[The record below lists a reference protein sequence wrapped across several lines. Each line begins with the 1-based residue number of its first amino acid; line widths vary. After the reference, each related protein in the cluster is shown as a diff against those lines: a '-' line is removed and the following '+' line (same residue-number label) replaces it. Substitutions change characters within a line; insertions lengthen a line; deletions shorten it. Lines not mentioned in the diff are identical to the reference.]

1 MKISEL
7 KSLVLDGRTL
17 NRGQAMNLWETDA
30 DELFSAADEIRRKMC
45 GNSFELCTITNGKS
59 GSCSENCAYC
69 AQSVS
74 CHSSNPNYGL
84 LSKEKIFANAMQSER
99 AGVLR
104 FSVVTSGRA
113 LPQEDLDKLYET
125 YRQLKADTKLFLCAS
140 HGLLS
145 LEQLLELHSAGVTRY
160 HNNLETSRRYFS
172 EICTTHTYD
181 EKIQTIRWAQKAGL
195 EVCSG
200 GIIGLGETRG
210 DRVDLAITLR
220 ELDIRSVPLNVLN
233 PIPGT
238 PMENRTPLTRL
249 EVQKT
254 IAVFRFLLPQAAIRL
269 AGGRNLLEDLGEGCF
284 KAGANA
290 AITGDMLTTSGISVQ
305 TDRELIGELGYE
317 VKRL

>member
-74 CHSSNPNYGL
+74 CHSSIPNYGL
-84 LSKEKIFANAMQSER
+84 LPKEKIFANAMQSER

-160 HNNLETSRRYFS
+160 HNNLETSRRYFPQ
-172 EICTTHTYD
+172 ICTTHTYD

-269 AGGRNLLEDLGEGCF
+269 AGGRNLFEDLGEGCF

>member
-74 CHSSNPNYGL
+74 CHSSIPNYGL
-84 LSKEKIFANAMQSER
+84 LPKEKIFANAMQSER

-160 HNNLETSRRYFS
+160 HNNLETSRRYFPQ
-172 EICTTHTYD
+172 ICTTHTYD

-254 IAVFRFLLPQAAIRL
+254 IAVFRFLLPKAAIRL